1 MELLIFRSEDYRNSI
16 YSSLQCI
23 VNAYPESPTDISD
36 LSIAIDRGKQPEAVY
51 YQAIRLT
58 DILFIRTSVT
68 HIRALQLTDYL
79 HQMIFIDNVR
89 SNYQFHL
96 RMLIE
101 IFNKQVLIGLPGTS
115 GDKSHRIILE
125 QLNQRQVLSLLPD
138 LKHAVEPG
146 VAHYRHPV
154 DANLGQVTFGT
165 FILHKQMVKVTQHV
179 SVRTAIP
186 FKEYLSATEDGRH
199 TVNRN
204 TALMQLI
211 QIVLPKLIFDEERHA
226 GVHQIKELLHI
237 ARLVERQVTHN
248 IRPPVVFAYF
258 VARRRKECQQNT
270 IIRIFGTNLLNQR
283 TPLFKLAQGSRMEPN
298 VACILLQLL
307 PEQLIHHPVPFHHL
321 SWLTAERGSQMHRN
335 IVDYYR

>member
-1 MELLIFRSEDYRNSI
+1 
-16 YSSLQCI
+16 
-23 VNAYPESPTDISD
+23 
-36 LSIAIDRGKQPEAVY
+36 
-51 YQAIRLT
+51 
-58 DILFIRTSVT
+58 
-68 HIRALQLTDYL
+68 
-79 HQMIFIDNVR
+79 
-89 SNYQFHL
+89 
-96 RMLIE
+96 
-101 IFNKQVLIGLPGTS
+101 
-115 GDKSHRIILE
+115 
-125 QLNQRQVLSLLPD
+125 
-138 LKHAVEPG
+138 
-146 VAHYRHPV
+146 
-154 DANLGQVTFGT
+154 
-165 FILHKQMVKVTQHV
+165 
-179 SVRTAIP
+179 
-186 FKEYLSATEDGRH
+186 
-199 TVNRN
+199 
-204 TALMQLI
+204 MQLI

-226 GVHQIKELLHI
+226 GVHQIKELFHI